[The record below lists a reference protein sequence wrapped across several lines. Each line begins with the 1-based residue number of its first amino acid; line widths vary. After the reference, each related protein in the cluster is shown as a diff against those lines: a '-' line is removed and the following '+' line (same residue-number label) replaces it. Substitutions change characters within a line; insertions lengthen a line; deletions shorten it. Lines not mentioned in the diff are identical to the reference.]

1 MVYEKDGVR
10 VILQDG
16 QATIY
21 EMGNNP
27 RNLTP
32 SSLVLFIRIANIST
46 TMLNKMGDSGSP
58 CLCLLGY

>member
-46 TMLNKMGDSGSP
+46 TMLNKMGDSGLP